1 MKLTTAFVL
10 AALTSAALAAQAQAP
25 QFEVASIRP
34 SAELQLGQASV
45 GVHISGSQVRVAG
58 LTLRDYVAMA
68 YRLPANQVS
77 GPDWM
82 TQVRFDVAAKLP
94 DGGAL
99 SQVPEMLQALLAERF
114 ELKTHRD
121 SKVFPVFALV
131 VAKGGARVK
140 ERVATDDP
148 PSPAGTVNVAAAGS
162 GSGVA
167 VDLGGGSSFSLG
179 ANRLEITKAT
189 LEQVAATFT
198 RVMDRPVIDE
208 TGLKGVYDL
217 ALELSPE
224 DYTAT
229 LIRSAVNAGVNLPPQ
244 ALRALD
250 TAPGDPFSAPLEK
263 YGLSLESRKSPLDV
277 VVVDSA
283 RKTPIEN

>member
-1 MKLTTAFVL
+1 MKVL
-10 AALTSAALAAQAQAP
+10 RAAAVVALLSAVAEAQPPP

-34 SAELQLGQASV
+34 SAEQQLGQASI
-45 GVHISGSQVRVAG
+45 GIHISGSQVRVAG

-68 YRLPANQVS
+68 YRLPANQVT

-82 TQVRFDVAAKLP
+82 TQVRFDVAAKVP
-94 DGGAL
+94 DGATMN
-99 SQVPEMLQALLAERF
+99 QVPEMFQALLAERF

-131 VAKGGARVK
+131 AAKGGARVK
-140 ERVATDDP
+140 EHVATDDP
-148 PSPAGTVNVAAAGS
+148 QGAAGTINVAAAGS
-162 GSGVA
+162 SNGVA

-189 LEQVAATFT
+189 MEQVVTTLT
-198 RVMDRPVIDE
+198 RVMDRPVVDE
-208 TGLKGVYDL
+208 TGLKGIYDL
-217 ALELSPE
+217 TLDLTPE

-229 LIRSAVNAGVNLPPQ
+229 LIRSAVNAGVSLPPQ
-244 ALRALD
+244 ALRVLD
-250 TAPGDPFSAPLEK
+250 MAPGDPFSAPLQK
-263 YGLSLESRKSPLDV
+263 YGLTLDSRKSPLDV
-277 VVVDSA
+277 IVVDSA